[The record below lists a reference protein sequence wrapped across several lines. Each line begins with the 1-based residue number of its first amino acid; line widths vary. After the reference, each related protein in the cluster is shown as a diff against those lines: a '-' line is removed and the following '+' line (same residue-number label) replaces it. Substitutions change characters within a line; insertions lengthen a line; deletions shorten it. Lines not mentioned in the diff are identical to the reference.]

1 VVDLTFRGTGPW
13 GPGKGANLQA
23 SEVDG
28 NFWEL
33 ATHVLNMEN
42 NPALPNGIQSITI
55 SGTQMTI
62 TLSNG
67 DVMGP
72 YTIPVLV
79 MRWRDEWQPNTPY
92 TVLDVFKVT
101 DLGIY
106 LVQLAHISGTV
117 FDPNITVGGEPAL
130 MQIFGS
136 ADASLGSLPDVALT
150 DLSDGDALIY
160 DFATGFWENR
170 RLGGMAYQDNAAV
183 VITGGYITG
192 IPSPTNLSDAATKSY
207 VDSIFASGAP
217 AIAPYTMLSNILA
230 VPAPA
235 AGNTF
240 SDFLDAVLGSTIVGN
255 LIFRSGAGWQV
266 LPPGVTGA
274 ILQSNGPGVPLAWA
288 TSPGAGVVSITAGTG
303 ITTGGAPIP
312 SSGSVAL
319 AAISDNNF
327 LANISGGTTA
337 PVGVTISAFLDHA
350 LGGARGTILTRTIAG
365 WVALAPGTSG
375 LYLKTQGSGS
385 DLMWDAPPG
394 AGTVL
399 SVGSGTGLAG
409 GPITSTGSLSL
420 ATIADA
426 TVLANTSGAV
436 AVPVATTVSI
446 LLDKGIGTAQGT
458 IIYRGGTTWVA
469 LTPGTSGQILTTGGA
484 AANPTWANAPITGSS
499 IQNNRIVS
507 NISGSTA
514 APGANTLTQL
524 LDAIISSARGTIIY
538 RTNTGWTGLAPGT
551 SGQIL
556 QTGGGSGD
564 PSWTTNGG
572 NLIAIS
578 SPQAQDVL
586 MYNTSSGRFENVRP
600 RYNIGSYVAG
610 TMVNNQNL
618 LFHKFSKAVTLPAN
632 LGVFLGH
639 VSEAGAGS
647 ASTASTAITLA
658 RAVASTPTTFTTV
671 ATVTFGAG
679 AVTGSFSTQAAITFA
694 QGDVLRL
701 RGPATADLTLADFFL
716 TLVGFET

>member
-1 VVDLTFRGTGPW
+1 
-13 GPGKGANLQA
+13 
-23 SEVDG
+23 
-28 NFWEL
+28 
-33 ATHVLNMEN
+33 
-42 NPALPNGIQSITI
+42 
-55 SGTQMTI
+55 
-62 TLSNG
+62 
-67 DVMGP
+67 
-72 YTIPVLV
+72 
-79 MRWRDEWQPNTPY
+79 
-92 TVLDVFKVT
+92 
-101 DLGIY
+101 
-106 LVQLAHISGTV
+106 
-117 FDPNITVGGEPAL
+117 
-130 MQIFGS
+130 
-136 ADASLGSLPDVALT
+136 
-150 DLSDGDALIY
+150 
-160 DFATGFWENR
+160 
-170 RLGGMAYQDNAAV
+170 
-183 VITGGYITG
+183 
-192 IPSPTNLSDAATKSY
+192 
-207 VDSIFASGAP
+207 
-217 AIAPYTMLSNILA
+217 
-230 VPAPA
+230 
-235 AGNTF
+235 
-240 SDFLDAVLGSTIVGN
+240 
-255 LIFRSGAGWQV
+255 
-266 LPPGVTGA
+266 
-274 ILQSNGPGVPLAWA
+274 
-288 TSPGAGVVSITAGTG
+288 
-303 ITTGGAPIP
+303 
-312 SSGSVAL
+312 
-319 AAISDNNF
+319 
-327 LANISGGTTA
+327 
-337 PVGVTISAFLDHA
+337 
-350 LGGARGTILTRTIAG
+350 
-365 WVALAPGTSG
+365 
-375 LYLKTQGSGS
+375 
-385 DLMWDAPPG
+385 
-394 AGTVL
+394 
-399 SVGSGTGLAG
+399 
-409 GPITSTGSLSL
+409 
-420 ATIADA
+420 
-426 TVLANTSGAV
+426 
-436 AVPVATTVSI
+436 
-446 LLDKGIGTAQGT
+446 
-458 IIYRGGTTWVA
+458 
-469 LTPGTSGQILTTGGA
+469 LTTGGA